1 MKKSERD
8 RAAVRAAPF
17 AERTEA
23 SSEGRAST
31 VHDAR
36 EALALHRIEDLVDTA
51 ERADH
56 GGFGAVVGDLG
67 AFTRLRERGGI
78 GALAANGR
86 GQVASLL
93 TRLGARLAGFDPG
106 FFERLTNDLFLAGGG
121 VERVEEPAQSAVSP
135 EAEASEASAAPA
147 AAAFTRAR
155 APDDASD
162 ETNGE
167 HRGEERECGG
177 ENHEN
182 PFLSWL
188 PASLVAPCCSSGN
201 LAPRLKSAAFSAV
214 KTCKR
219 VRRSARRDAVTR
231 LVTTA
236 TTRPAVTIPTRAGI
250 TSSKAMLR
258 PSSFA
263 SLVLASG
270 LFGCSDPAPAP
281 VAPAC
286 APAPA
291 ETCVPAYEPTFSNV
305 FDKTLLPSC
314 GKSGVSCHAEGAQGG
329 YRFLEQGEAYRN
341 LHDGNDVVAGN
352 APCSG
357 LVTRLEATSGKVR
370 MPPGRSLP
378 EGEICAVRRWIA
390 EGAKP

>member
-1 MKKSERD
+1 M
-8 RAAVRAAPF
+8 
-17 AERTEA
+17 
-23 SSEGRAST
+23 
-31 VHDAR
+31 
-36 EALALHRIEDLVDTA
+36 
-51 ERADH
+51 
-56 GGFGAVVGDLG
+56 
-67 AFTRLRERGGI
+67 
-78 GALAANGR
+78 
-86 GQVASLL
+86 
-93 TRLGARLAGFDPG
+93 
-106 FFERLTNDLFLAGGG
+106 
-121 VERVEEPAQSAVSP
+121 
-135 EAEASEASAAPA
+135 
-147 AAAFTRAR
+147 
-155 APDDASD
+155 
-162 ETNGE
+162 
-167 HRGEERECGG
+167 
-177 ENHEN
+177 
-182 PFLSWL
+182 
-188 PASLVAPCCSSGN
+188 
-201 LAPRLKSAAFSAV
+201 
-214 KTCKR
+214 
-219 VRRSARRDAVTR
+219 
-231 LVTTA
+231 
-236 TTRPAVTIPTRAGI
+236 TIPTRAGI